1 MRRDATATRERIIEA
16 ATRSTLHRGFS
27 ATSVEQVVQDAGVTK
42 GAFFHHFASKA
53 DLGRAILER
62 YAAEDLE
69 TLDRTWA
76 QAEGLAR
83 DPLQQLLVFVGLIA
97 DLDAPGYGDPGCV
110 YASYLYER
118 QLGIDGA
125 DEVIERAVLAWRDR
139 IRAKL
144 DEVIAVHP
152 PRLPVDKDALADLLT
167 STAEGAY
174 VVARATRSPDVVRR
188 ELLQVRNYLELLFA
202 PPVAPAP
209 SA

>member
-1 MRRDATATRERIIEA
+1 MPRDSSATRDRIVDA

-27 ATSVEQVVQDAGVTK
+27 ATSVDQVAHDAGVTK

-53 DLGRAILER
+53 ELGRAILDR

-69 TLDRTWA
+69 TLERTWA
-76 QAEGLAR
+76 QAEDLAR

-97 DLDAPGYGDPGCV
+97 EMDSPGFGDPGCV

-125 DEVIERAVLAWRDR
+125 EEVIERSVLAWRAR
-139 IRAKL
+139 FRAKL
-144 DEVIAVHP
+144 DEVVAIHP
-152 PRLPVDKDALADLLT
+152 PRLPLDEEALSDLMFST
-167 STAEGAY
+167 SEGAY
-174 VVARATRSPDVVRR
+174 VVARATRSPDLVRR

-202 PPVAPAP
+202 PASGSPA
-209 SA
+209 A